1 MSNELVHKHY
11 IKSYGQKEW
20 PLKTVRRDTTLS
32 FQKLQL
38 DSVSIRFFLSFSIGA
53 SFCCVVYTQ
62 FWAVIFK
69 LHPVWWGFP
78 SLVPRPHFS
87 SRPKRFGS
95 RGPCENVRAFPAR
108 SPRIRHRNE
117 LTERDWENAV
127 QGQGNKETSPAKV
140 ETDRNF

>member
-20 PLKTVRRDTTLS
+20 PLKTVRLWYDTEFSRT
-32 FQKLQL
+32 
-38 DSVSIRFFLSFSIGA
+38 SIGFRFDQFFLSFSIGA
-53 SFCCVVYTQ
+53 SFCCVVYTL

-69 LHPVWWGFP
+69 LHPVWWGFT

-87 SRPKRFGS
+87 PRPRRFGS

-108 SPRIRHRNE
+108 SSRIRQRNE
-117 LTERDWENAV
+117 LTEREREYAV
-127 QGQGNKETSPAKV
+127 QGLGKGFPLFEFWQIS
-140 ETDRNF
+140 